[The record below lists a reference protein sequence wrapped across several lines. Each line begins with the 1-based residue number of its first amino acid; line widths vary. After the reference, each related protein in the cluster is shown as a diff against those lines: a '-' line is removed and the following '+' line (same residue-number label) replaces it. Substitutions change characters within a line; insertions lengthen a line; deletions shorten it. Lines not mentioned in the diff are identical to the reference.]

1 MDTTTPQVAPGTGA
15 DGADGRQPV
24 PVNVYETTEALVVV
38 AAVPAVMAEDVV
50 VEATDAELHIR
61 ADLRTAAPKDYLVHE
76 WEYGGYD
83 RTVVL
88 PEGFDGPVSA
98 SLGNG
103 QLAVRVARDG
113 IRSGSSVAV
122 HPHSPAHENTD

>member
-1 MDTTTPQVAPGTGA
+1 MDTSTPQAAPRTGAEGA
-15 DGADGRQPV
+15 DGHQSV

-50 VEATDAELHIR
+50 VEATDVELRIR
-61 ADLRTAAPKDYLVHE
+61 ADVRTAAPKDYLVHE

-83 RTVVL
+83 RTVAL

-113 IRSGSSVAV
+113 IRSGSSVTV

>member
-1 MDTTTPQVAPGTGA
+1 MDTTTPQVAPGPGA
-15 DGADGRQPV
+15 DGTDGRQPV

-61 ADLRTAAPKDYLVHE
+61 ADVRTAARKDYLVHE

-83 RTVVL
+83 RTVAL

-103 QLAVRVARDG
+103 QLAVRVERDG
-113 IRSGSSVAV
+113 IRSGSSVTV
-122 HPHSPAHENTD
+122 HPHSPAHEDTD